1 MATVRVKSAR
11 TYTIELGMLEANKLA
26 ELLLATVDFDK
37 EEWANEIY
45 QGVNEDGND
54 ACYVHAYAPEAED
67 DDPFF
72 KFEVKGN
79 V

>member
-1 MATVRVKSAR
+1 MATVMSKSSR

-26 ELLLATVDFDK
+26 ELLLATVNFEE
-37 EEWANEIY
+37 EEWADEIY

-54 ACYVHAYAPEAED
+54 ACYVNVIEPQIKS